1 MAPASTDKENTSL
14 SPPVSNS
21 PVAAVPTAR
30 AALLPIESG
39 WSSELSGGVGEGVV
53 GADGGAPETR
63 LPRALTFSS
72 LYVPPVA
79 GSEKVDADCV

>member
-1 MAPASTDKENTSL
+1 M
-14 SPPVSNS
+14 
-21 PVAAVPTAR
+21 
-30 AALLPIESG
+30 PIESG

-63 LPRALTFSS
+63 LERALTSTT

-79 GSEKVDADCV
+79 DLRKLMPTALKMFQNHLLTGWG